1 MNCTG
6 SCIWLAC
13 SSSCLESSNSLS
25 GLFLQAMA
33 YKQSILKAVPPQH
46 NFEPLMTC
54 YLTDATTPAN
64 VVEAREA
71 GVVAFKLYPA
81 GATTNSDSGVTNLS
95 ALLGTLQAM
104 AEVGLGA

>member
-1 MNCTG
+1 
-6 SCIWLAC
+6 
-13 SSSCLESSNSLS
+13 
-25 GLFLQAMA
+25 MA

-64 VVEAREA
+64 VEEAREA

-95 ALLGTLQAM
+95 ALMGTLQAM
-104 AEVGLGA
+104 AEVGFGA

>member
-1 MNCTG
+1 M
-6 SCIWLAC
+6 
-13 SSSCLESSNSLS
+13 
-25 GLFLQAMA
+25 QATA
-33 YKQSILKAVPPQH
+33 YKKSILEAVPSQH

-95 ALLGTLQAM
+95 ALKGTLLAM
-104 AEVGLGA
+104 AQVGLGA